1 MERRENVFAVAFR
14 VLAQRPSL
22 AVMMFLQYAIWGA
35 WSVALSG
42 YLEKEL
48 GFGGQQIAWI
58 YNTLPLMNLIVPFTA
73 GQVADR
79 FMPAQ
84 YALALFHLLGGALLF
99 GLAFQRE
106 FVPMTALMLA
116 YAFFYAPTLAL
127 SNSVAFRNL
136 KDPEVEFGPI
146 RVWGTIGWIAAGGLV
161 NLMRNWFGSLEW
173 GIIDVLALSGG
184 ISILAALLC
193 LTLPHTPPVKEST
206 NPLAFLKAFSLL
218 RDPNYRVFFIIALII
233 ATELPLYYILTFPF
247 LQAAG
252 GVVGITETNLPLI
265 MALVAQG
272 AEVFTI
278 ALILP
283 AVLPIW
289 GVRKTMLLGI
299 FAWPA
304 RYAVFALAWAMHQEA
319 PWTVWLAVASL
330 ALHGFCYVFFFV
342 VAFIYTD
349 MVAPRDV
356 RSSAQALINVAVLGV
371 GMLIGGFFAGWLKD
385 FFTTDGVT
393 NYTMVFLV
401 PTVITVL
408 AGIAFALLF
417 RERPAGEVAVSSN

>member
-1 MERRENVFAVAFR
+1 MERRENVFAIAFR
-14 VLAQRPSL
+14 VLVERPSL

-35 WSVALSG
+35 WSVALAG
-42 YLEKEL
+42 YLEQEL
-48 GFGGQQIAWI
+48 GFAGLGLALI
-58 YNTLPLMNLIVPFTA
+58 YNALPLMSLIVPFTA

-84 YALALFHLLGGALLF
+84 RALALFHLLGGLLLF

-106 FVPMTALMLA
+106 LIPMTTLMLA

-136 KDPEVEFGPI
+136 KDPEIEFGPI
-146 RVWGTIGWIAAGGLV
+146 RVWGTIGWIVANLLV
-161 NLMRNWFGSLEW
+161 TFVRSNFQSLQW
-173 GIIDVLALSGG
+173 GIIDVFALAGG
-184 ISILAALLC
+184 ISVLAAVLS
-193 LTLPHTPPVKEST
+193 LTLPHTPPARESSD
-206 NPLAFLKAFSLL
+206 PLAFTKAFGLL
-218 RDPNYRVFFIIALII
+218 RDPNYRIFFIIALIVG
-233 ATELPLYYILTFPF
+233 TELPLYYVLTFPF
-247 LQAAG
+247 LQSAG
-252 GVVGITETNLPLI
+252 GVVGITSENLPSWMTI
-265 MALVAQG
+265 AQVA
-272 AEVFTI
+272 EIFTI
-278 ALILP
+278 AFMLP

-304 RYAVFALAWAMHQEA
+304 RYAVFALAWAMHQQA

-385 FFTTDGVT
+385 LFTTGGVT

>member
-1 MERRENVFAVAFR
+1 MERRENAFVIAFR
-14 VLAQRPSL
+14 VLLERPTL
-22 AVMMFLQYAIWGA
+22 AVMMFLQYAIWGT
-35 WSVALSG
+35 WSVALAG

-48 GFGGQQIAWI
+48 GFTGLGLALI
-58 YNTLPLMNLIVPFTA
+58 YNALPLMSLIVPFTA

-84 YALALFHLLGGALLF
+84 YALALFHLLGGGLLIA
-99 GLAFQRE
+99 LAFQRE
-106 FVPMTALMLA
+106 LMPMTALMLG

-136 KDPEVEFGPI
+136 KNPEIEFGPI
-146 RVWGTIGWIAAGGLV
+146 RVWGTIGWIVANLV
-161 NLMRNWFGSLEW
+161 VGFVRSNFGSLQW
-173 GIIDVLALSGG
+173 GFIDVFALAGG
-184 ISILAALLC
+184 ISLLAALAC
-193 LTLPHTPPVKEST
+193 LALPHTPPSKEASD
-206 NPLAFLKAFSLL
+206 PLAFTKAFSLL
-218 RDPNYRVFFIIALII
+218 RDPNYRVFFIIALIV
-233 ATELPLYYILTFPF
+233 ATELPLYYVLTFPF

-252 GVVGITETNLPLI
+252 GGVGITDKNLPSWMTI
-265 MALVAQG
+265 AQI
-272 AEVFTI
+272 AEIFTI
-278 ALILP
+278 AFMLP

-304 RYAVFALAWAMHQEA
+304 RYAVFALAWAFHQTA

-349 MVAPRDV
+349 SVAPRDV

-385 FFTTDGVT
+385 FFTQDGVT

-401 PTVITVL
+401 PTVITIV
-408 AGIAFALLF
+408 AGIAFAALF
-417 RERPAGEVAVSSN
+417 REKPAGETAIQAN

>member
-1 MERRENVFAVAFR
+1 MERRENVFIVAFR
-14 VLAQRPSL
+14 VLVERPSL

-35 WSVALSG
+35 WSVPLSG
-42 YLEKEL
+42 YLEKQL
-48 GFGGQQIAWI
+48 GFTGLGLALI
-58 YNTLPLMNLIVPFTA
+58 YNALPLMSLIVPFTA

-84 YALALFHLLGGALLF
+84 RALALFHLLGGLLLF

-106 FVPMTALMLA
+106 LLPMTALMLA

-127 SNSVAFRNL
+127 SNSIAFRNL

-146 RVWGTIGWIAAGGLV
+146 RVWGTIGWIVASWLVTFVRSNFQSLQWGL
-161 NLMRNWFGSLEW
+161 
-173 GIIDVLALSGG
+173 IDIFALSGG
-184 ISILAALLC
+184 ISVLAALLS
-193 LTLPHTPPVKEST
+193 LILPHTPPAKEAAD
-206 NPLAFLKAFSLL
+206 PLAFRKAFGLL
-218 RDPNYRVFFIIALII
+218 RDPNYRVFFIIALIV
-233 ATELPLYYILTFPF
+233 ATELPLYYVLTFPF
-247 LQAAG
+247 LQSAG
-252 GVVGITETNLPLI
+252 GVVGITSENLPTWMTI
-265 MALVAQG
+265 AQI
-272 AEVFTI
+272 AEIFTI
-278 ALILP
+278 ALMLP

-304 RYAVFALAWAMHQEA
+304 RYAVFALAWAMHQQA

-385 FFTTDGVT
+385 FFTAGGVT

-417 RERPAGEVAVSSN
+417 REKPAGEVAVSSN

>member
-14 VLAQRPSL
+14 VLVERPSL

-42 YLEKEL
+42 YLEQEL
-48 GFGGQQIAWI
+48 GFAGLGLALI
-58 YNTLPLMNLIVPFTA
+58 YNALPLMNLIVPFTA

-79 FMPAQ
+79 FVPAQ
-84 YALALFHLLGGALLF
+84 RALALFHLLGGLLLF

-106 FVPMTALMLA
+106 LLPMTALMLA

-146 RVWGTIGWIAAGGLV
+146 RVWGTIGWIVANLLV
-161 NLMRNWFGSLEW
+161 TFMRSNFQSLQW
-173 GIIDVLALSGG
+173 GVIDVFALAGG
-184 ISILAALLC
+184 ISVLAAVLS
-193 LTLPHTPPVKEST
+193 LTLPHTPPARESSD
-206 NPLAFLKAFSLL
+206 PLAFTKAFGLL
-218 RDPNYRVFFIIALII
+218 RDPNYRIFFIIALIVG
-233 ATELPLYYILTFPF
+233 TELPLYYVLTFPF
-247 LQAAG
+247 LQSAG
-252 GVVGITETNLPLI
+252 GVVGITSENLPSWMTI
-265 MALVAQG
+265 AQVA
-272 AEVFTI
+272 EIFTI
-278 ALILP
+278 AFMLP

-304 RYAVFALAWAMHQEA
+304 RYAVFALAWAMHQQA

>member
-14 VLAQRPSL
+14 VLVERPSL

-48 GFGGQQIAWI
+48 GFKGLGLALI
-58 YNTLPLMNLIVPFTA
+58 YNALPLMSLIVPFTA

-84 YALALFHLLGGALLF
+84 RALALFHLLGGLLLF

-106 FVPMTALMLA
+106 LLPMTALMLG
-116 YAFFYAPTLAL
+116 YTFFYAPTLAL

-136 KDPEVEFGPI
+136 KDPEIEFGPI
-146 RVWGTIGWIAAGGLV
+146 RVWGTIGWIAANLLV
-161 NLMRNWFGSLEW
+161 TFVRSNFQSLQW
-173 GIIDVLALSGG
+173 GIIDVFALAGG
-184 ISILAALLC
+184 ISVLAALLS
-193 LTLPHTPPVKEST
+193 LTLPHTPPAKESSD
-206 NPLAFLKAFSLL
+206 PLAFTKAFDLL
-218 RDPNYRVFFIIALII
+218 RDPNYRIFFIIALIVG
-233 ATELPLYYILTFPF
+233 TELPLYYVLTFPF
-247 LQAAG
+247 LQSAG
-252 GVVGITETNLPLI
+252 GVVGITSENLPSWMTI
-265 MALVAQG
+265 AQVA
-272 AEVFTI
+272 EIFTI
-278 ALILP
+278 AFMLP

-304 RYAVFALAWAMHQEA
+304 RYAVFALAWAMHQQA

-417 RERPAGEVAVSSN
+417 REKPAGEVAVSSN

>member
-42 YLEKEL
+42 YLEQEL
-48 GFGGQQIAWI
+48 GFAGLGLALI
-58 YNTLPLMNLIVPFTA
+58 YNALPLMSLIVPFTA

-84 YALALFHLLGGALLF
+84 RALALFHLLGGLLLF

-106 FVPMTALMLA
+106 LVPMTTLMLA

-146 RVWGTIGWIAAGGLV
+146 RMWGTIGWIVANLLV
-161 NLMRNWFGSLEW
+161 TFVRSNFQSLQW
-173 GIIDVLALSGG
+173 GVIDVFALAGG
-184 ISILAALLC
+184 ISVLAAVLS
-193 LTLPHTPPVKEST
+193 LTLPHTPPARESSD
-206 NPLAFLKAFSLL
+206 PLAFTKAFGLL
-218 RDPNYRVFFIIALII
+218 RDPNYRIFFIIALIVG
-233 ATELPLYYILTFPF
+233 TELPLYYVLTFPF
-247 LQAAG
+247 LQSAG
-252 GVVGITETNLPLI
+252 GVVGITSENLPTWMTI
-265 MALVAQG
+265 AQVA
-272 AEVFTI
+272 EIFTI
-278 ALILP
+278 AFMLP

-304 RYAVFALAWAMHQEA
+304 RYAVFALAWAMHQQA

-385 FFTTDGVT
+385 FFTADGVT

-417 RERPAGEVAVSSN
+417 REKPAGEVAVSSN

>member
-1 MERRENVFAVAFR
+1 MERRENVFAIAFR
-14 VLAQRPSL
+14 VLVERPSL

-35 WSVALSG
+35 WSVALAG

-48 GFGGQQIAWI
+48 GFTGLGLALI
-58 YNTLPLMNLIVPFTA
+58 YNALPLMNLIVPFTA

-84 YALALFHLLGGALLF
+84 YALALFHLVGGLLLF

-106 FVPMTALMLA
+106 LAPMTALMLA

-146 RVWGTIGWIAAGGLV
+146 RVWGTIGWIVANWAV
-161 NLMRNWFGSLEW
+161 SFMRSNFQSLQW
-173 GIIDVLALSGG
+173 GFIDVFALAGG
-184 ISILAALLC
+184 ISVLAALLC
-193 LTLPHTPPVKEST
+193 LTLPHTPPTKEAAD
-206 NPLAFLKAFSLL
+206 PLAFRKAFGLL
-218 RDPNYRVFFIIALII
+218 RDPNYRVFFIIALIV
-233 ATELPLYYILTFPF
+233 ATELPLYYVLTFPF
-247 LQAAG
+247 LQSAG
-252 GVVGITETNLPLI
+252 GVVGITSENLPTWMTI
-265 MALVAQG
+265 AQI
-272 AEVFTI
+272 AEIFTI
-278 ALILP
+278 ALMLP

-289 GVRKTMLLGI
+289 GVRRTMLLGI

-304 RYAVFALAWAMHQEA
+304 RYAVFALAWAMHQQA

-417 RERPAGEVAVSSN
+417 REKPAGEIAVSSN

>member
-14 VLAQRPSL
+14 VLVERPSL

-35 WSVALSG
+35 WSVPLSG
-42 YLEKEL
+42 YLEKQL
-48 GFGGQQIAWI
+48 GFTGLGLALI
-58 YNTLPLMNLIVPFTA
+58 YNALPLMNLIVPFTA
-73 GQVADR
+73 GQLADR

-84 YALALFHLLGGALLF
+84 RALALFHLLGGLLLF

-106 FVPMTALMLA
+106 LLPMTALMLA

-146 RVWGTIGWIAAGGLV
+146 RVWGTIGWIVASWLVTFVRSNFQSLQWGL
-161 NLMRNWFGSLEW
+161 
-173 GIIDVLALSGG
+173 IDIFALSGG
-184 ISILAALLC
+184 ISVLAALLS
-193 LTLPHTPPVKEST
+193 LILPHTPPAKEAAD
-206 NPLAFLKAFSLL
+206 PLAFRKALGLL
-218 RDPNYRVFFIIALII
+218 SDPNYRIFFIIALIV
-233 ATELPLYYILTFPF
+233 ATELPLYYVLTFPF
-247 LQAAG
+247 LQSAG
-252 GVVGITETNLPLI
+252 SVVGITSENLPTWMTI
-265 MALVAQG
+265 AQI
-272 AEVFTI
+272 AEIFTI
-278 ALILP
+278 ALMLP

-304 RYAVFALAWAMHQEA
+304 RYAVFALAWAMHQQA

-385 FFTTDGVT
+385 FFTEGGVT

-417 RERPAGEVAVSSN
+417 REKPAGEVAVSSN

>member
-14 VLAQRPSL
+14 VLVERPSL

-48 GFGGQQIAWI
+48 GFKGLGLALI
-58 YNTLPLMNLIVPFTA
+58 YNALPLMSLIVPFTA

-84 YALALFHLLGGALLF
+84 RALALFHLLGGLLLF

-106 FVPMTALMLA
+106 LLPMTALMLG
-116 YAFFYAPTLAL
+116 YTFFYAPTLAL

-136 KDPEVEFGPI
+136 KDPEIEFGPI
-146 RVWGTIGWIAAGGLV
+146 RVWGTIGWIAANLLV
-161 NLMRNWFGSLEW
+161 TFVRSNFQSLQW
-173 GIIDVLALSGG
+173 GIIDVFALAGG
-184 ISILAALLC
+184 ISVLAALLS
-193 LTLPHTPPVKEST
+193 LTLPHTPPAKESSD
-206 NPLAFLKAFSLL
+206 PLAFTKAFDLL
-218 RDPNYRVFFIIALII
+218 RDPNYRIFFIIALIV
-233 ATELPLYYILTFPF
+233 ATELPLYYVLTFPF
-247 LQAAG
+247 LQLAG
-252 GVVGITETNLPLI
+252 SVVGITSENLPSWMTI
-265 MALVAQG
+265 AQVA
-272 AEVFTI
+272 EIFTI
-278 ALILP
+278 ALMLP

-304 RYAVFALAWAMHQEA
+304 RYAVFALAWAMHQQA

-385 FFTTDGVT
+385 FFTEGDVT

-417 RERPAGEVAVSSN
+417 REKPAGEVAVSSN

>member
-1 MERRENVFAVAFR
+1 
-14 VLAQRPSL
+14 
-22 AVMMFLQYAIWGA
+22 MMFLQYAIWGA

-48 GFGGQQIAWI
+48 GFAGLGLALI
-58 YNTLPLMNLIVPFTA
+58 YNALPLMSLIVPFTA

-84 YALALFHLLGGALLF
+84 RALALFHLLGGLLLF

-106 FVPMTALMLA
+106 LLPMTALMLG
-116 YAFFYAPTLAL
+116 YTFFYAPTLAL

-136 KDPEVEFGPI
+136 KDPEIEFGPI
-146 RVWGTIGWIAAGGLV
+146 RVWGTIGWIAANLLV
-161 NLMRNWFGSLEW
+161 TFVRSNFQSLQW
-173 GIIDVLALSGG
+173 GIIDVFALAGG
-184 ISILAALLC
+184 ISVLAALLS
-193 LTLPHTPPVKEST
+193 LTLPHTPPAKESSD
-206 NPLAFLKAFSLL
+206 PLAFTKAFDLL
-218 RDPNYRVFFIIALII
+218 RDPNYRIFFIIALIVG
-233 ATELPLYYILTFPF
+233 TELPLYYVLTFPF
-247 LQAAG
+247 LQSAG
-252 GVVGITETNLPLI
+252 GVVGITSENLPSWMTI
-265 MALVAQG
+265 AQVA
-272 AEVFTI
+272 EIFTI
-278 ALILP
+278 AFMLP

-304 RYAVFALAWAMHQEA
+304 RYAVFALAWAMHQQA

-417 RERPAGEVAVSSN
+417 REKPAGEVAVSSN

>member
-14 VLAQRPSL
+14 VLVERPSL

-48 GFGGQQIAWI
+48 GFAGLGLALI
-58 YNTLPLMNLIVPFTA
+58 YNALPLMSLIVPFTA

-84 YALALFHLLGGALLF
+84 RALALFHLLGGLLLF

-106 FVPMTALMLA
+106 LVPMTALMLA

-146 RVWGTIGWIAAGGLV
+146 RVWGTIGWIVANLLV
-161 NLMRNWFGSLEW
+161 TFMRSNFQSLQW
-173 GIIDVLALSGG
+173 GVIDVFALAGG
-184 ISILAALLC
+184 ISVLAAVLS
-193 LTLPHTPPVKEST
+193 LTLPHTPPARESSD
-206 NPLAFLKAFSLL
+206 PLAFTKAFGLL
-218 RDPNYRVFFIIALII
+218 RDPNYRIFFIIALIVG
-233 ATELPLYYILTFPF
+233 TELPLYYVLTFPF
-247 LQAAG
+247 LQSAG
-252 GVVGITETNLPLI
+252 GVVGITSENLPSWMTI
-265 MALVAQG
+265 AQVA
-272 AEVFTI
+272 EIFTI
-278 ALILP
+278 AFMLP

-304 RYAVFALAWAMHQEA
+304 RYAVFALAWAMHQQA

-385 FFTTDGVT
+385 VFTTDGVT

-417 RERPAGEVAVSSN
+417 REKPAGEVAVSSN

>member
-1 MERRENVFAVAFR
+1 MERRESAFVIAFR
-14 VLAQRPSL
+14 VLLERPTL
-22 AVMMFLQYAIWGA
+22 AVMMFLQYAIWGT
-35 WSVALSG
+35 WSVALAG

-48 GFGGQQIAWI
+48 GFTGLGLALI
-58 YNTLPLMNLIVPFTA
+58 YNALPLMNLIVPFTA

-84 YALALFHLLGGALLF
+84 WALALFHLLGGGLLIAL
-99 GLAFQRE
+99 AYQRE
-106 FVPMTALMLA
+106 LMPMTLLMLG
-116 YAFFYAPTLAL
+116 YAFCYAPTLAL

-136 KDPEVEFGPI
+136 KDPEIEFGPI
-146 RVWGTIGWIAAGGLV
+146 RVWGTIGWIVA
-161 NLMRNWFGSLEW
+161 NWMVSFVRGTFNSLEW
-173 GIIDVLALSGG
+173 GVIDVFVLAGG
-184 ISILAALLC
+184 ISILAALAC
-193 LTLPHTPPVKEST
+193 LALPHTPPAKEAT
-206 NPLAFLKAFSLL
+206 DPLAFTKAFGLL
-218 RDPNYRVFFIIALII
+218 RDPNYRVFFIIALIV
-233 ATELPLYYILTFPF
+233 ATELPLYYVLTFPF

-252 GVVGITETNLPLI
+252 GVVGITDKNLPSWMTI
-265 MALVAQG
+265 AQI
-272 AEVFTI
+272 AEIFTI
-278 ALILP
+278 AFMLP

-304 RYAVFALAWAMHQEA
+304 RYAVFALAWAFHQTA

-349 MVAPRDV
+349 SVAPRDV

-385 FFTTDGVT
+385 IFTKADVT

-417 RERPAGEVAVSSN
+417 REKPAGEVAPQTN

>member
-1 MERRENVFAVAFR
+1 MERRENVFVVAFR
-14 VLAQRPSL
+14 VLVERPSL

-35 WSVALSG
+35 WSVPLSG
-42 YLEKEL
+42 YLEKQL
-48 GFGGQQIAWI
+48 GFTGLGLALI
-58 YNTLPLMNLIVPFTA
+58 YNALPLMNLIVPFTA

-84 YALALFHLLGGALLF
+84 RALALFHLLGGLLLF

-106 FVPMTALMLA
+106 LLPMTALMLA

-146 RVWGTIGWIAAGGLV
+146 RVWGTIGWIVASWLVTFVRSNFQSLQWGL
-161 NLMRNWFGSLEW
+161 
-173 GIIDVLALSGG
+173 IDIFALSGG
-184 ISILAALLC
+184 ISVLAALLS
-193 LTLPHTPPVKEST
+193 LILPHTPPAKEAAD
-206 NPLAFLKAFSLL
+206 PLAFRKAFGLL
-218 RDPNYRVFFIIALII
+218 SDPNYRIFFIIALIV
-233 ATELPLYYILTFPF
+233 ATELPLYYVLTFPF
-247 LQAAG
+247 LQSAG
-252 GVVGITETNLPLI
+252 GVVGITSENLPTWMTI
-265 MALVAQG
+265 AQI
-272 AEVFTI
+272 AEIFTI
-278 ALILP
+278 ALMLP

-417 RERPAGEVAVSSN
+417 REKPAGEVAVSSN

>member
-14 VLAQRPSL
+14 VLVERPSL

-48 GFGGQQIAWI
+48 GFKGLGLALI
-58 YNTLPLMNLIVPFTA
+58 YNALPLMSLIVPFTA

-84 YALALFHLLGGALLF
+84 RALALFHLLGGLLLF

-106 FVPMTALMLA
+106 LLPMTALMLG
-116 YAFFYAPTLAL
+116 YTFFYAPTLAL

-136 KDPEVEFGPI
+136 KDPEIEFGPI
-146 RVWGTIGWIAAGGLV
+146 RVWGTIGWIAANLLV
-161 NLMRNWFGSLEW
+161 TFVRSNFQSLQW
-173 GIIDVLALSGG
+173 GVIDVFALAGG
-184 ISILAALLC
+184 ISVLAALLS
-193 LTLPHTPPVKEST
+193 LTLPHTPPAKESSD
-206 NPLAFLKAFSLL
+206 PLAFTKAFDLL
-218 RDPNYRVFFIIALII
+218 RDPNYRIFFIIALIV
-233 ATELPLYYILTFPF
+233 ATELPLYYVLTFPF
-247 LQAAG
+247 LQLAG
-252 GVVGITETNLPLI
+252 SVVGITSENLPTWMTI
-265 MALVAQG
+265 AQVA
-272 AEVFTI
+272 EIFTI
-278 ALILP
+278 AFMLP

-304 RYAVFALAWAMHQEA
+304 RYAVFALAWAMHQQA

-385 FFTTDGVT
+385 LFTTGGVT

-417 RERPAGEVAVSSN
+417 REKPAGEVAVSSN

>member
-1 MERRENVFAVAFR
+1 
-14 VLAQRPSL
+14 
-22 AVMMFLQYAIWGA
+22 
-35 WSVALSG
+35 
-42 YLEKEL
+42 
-48 GFGGQQIAWI
+48 
-58 YNTLPLMNLIVPFTA
+58 
-73 GQVADR
+73 
-79 FMPAQ
+79 
-84 YALALFHLLGGALLF
+84 
-99 GLAFQRE
+99 
-106 FVPMTALMLA
+106 MTALMLA

-146 RVWGTIGWIAAGGLV
+146 RVWGTIGWIVANWAV
-161 NLMRNWFGSLEW
+161 SFMRSNFQSLQW
-173 GIIDVLALSGG
+173 GFIDVLALAGG
-184 ISILAALLC
+184 ISVLAALLC
-193 LTLPHTPPVKEST
+193 LTLPHTPPTKEAAD
-206 NPLAFLKAFSLL
+206 PLAFRKAFGLL
-218 RDPNYRVFFIIALII
+218 RDPNYRVFFIIALIV
-233 ATELPLYYILTFPF
+233 ATELPLYYVLTFPF
-247 LQAAG
+247 LQSAG
-252 GVVGITETNLPLI
+252 GVVGITSENLPTWMTI
-265 MALVAQG
+265 AQI
-272 AEVFTI
+272 AEIFTI
-278 ALILP
+278 ALMLP

-304 RYAVFALAWAMHQEA
+304 RYAVFALAWAMHQQA

-385 FFTTDGVT
+385 VFTTGGVT

-417 RERPAGEVAVSSN
+417 REKPAGEVAVSSN

>member
-1 MERRENVFAVAFR
+1 MERRENVFAIAFR
-14 VLAQRPSL
+14 VLVERPSL

-35 WSVALSG
+35 WSVALAG
-42 YLEKEL
+42 YLEQEL
-48 GFGGQQIAWI
+48 GFAGLGLALI
-58 YNTLPLMNLIVPFTA
+58 YNALPLMSLIVPFTA

-84 YALALFHLLGGALLF
+84 RALALFHLLGGLLLF

-106 FVPMTALMLA
+106 LLPMTALMLG
-116 YAFFYAPTLAL
+116 YTFFYAPTLAL

-136 KDPEVEFGPI
+136 KNPEIEFGPI
-146 RVWGTIGWIAAGGLV
+146 RVWGTIGWIAANLLV
-161 NLMRNWFGSLEW
+161 TFVRSNFQSLQW
-173 GIIDVLALSGG
+173 GIIDVFALAGG
-184 ISILAALLC
+184 ISVLAALLS
-193 LTLPHTPPVKEST
+193 LTLPHTPPAKESSD
-206 NPLAFLKAFSLL
+206 PLAFTKAFDLL
-218 RDPNYRVFFIIALII
+218 RDPNYRIFFIIALIV
-233 ATELPLYYILTFPF
+233 ATELPLYYVLTFPF
-247 LQAAG
+247 LQLAG
-252 GVVGITETNLPLI
+252 SVVGITSENLPTWMTI
-265 MALVAQG
+265 AQVA
-272 AEVFTI
+272 EIFTI
-278 ALILP
+278 AFMLP

-304 RYAVFALAWAMHQEA
+304 RYAVFALAWAMHQQV

>member
-14 VLAQRPSL
+14 VLVERPSL

-35 WSVALSG
+35 WSVALAG
-42 YLEKEL
+42 YLEQEL
-48 GFGGQQIAWI
+48 GFAGLGLALI
-58 YNTLPLMNLIVPFTA
+58 YNALPLMSLIVPFTA

-84 YALALFHLLGGALLF
+84 RALALFHLLGGLLLF

-106 FVPMTALMLA
+106 LVPMTTLMLA

-146 RVWGTIGWIAAGGLV
+146 RVWGTIGWIVANLLV
-161 NLMRNWFGSLEW
+161 TFMRSNFQSLQW
-173 GIIDVLALSGG
+173 GVIDVFALAGG
-184 ISILAALLC
+184 ISVLAAVLS
-193 LTLPHTPPVKEST
+193 LTLPHTPPARESSD
-206 NPLAFLKAFSLL
+206 PLAFTKAFGLL
-218 RDPNYRVFFIIALII
+218 RDPNYRIFFIIALIVG
-233 ATELPLYYILTFPF
+233 TELPLYYVLTFPF
-247 LQAAG
+247 LQSAG
-252 GVVGITETNLPLI
+252 GVVGITSENLPSWMTI
-265 MALVAQG
+265 AQVA
-272 AEVFTI
+272 EIFTI
-278 ALILP
+278 AFMLP

-304 RYAVFALAWAMHQEA
+304 RYAVFALAWAMHQQA

-385 FFTTDGVT
+385 VFTTDGVT

-417 RERPAGEVAVSSN
+417 REKPAGEVAVSSN

>member
-14 VLAQRPSL
+14 VLVERPSL

-35 WSVALSG
+35 WSVPLSG
-42 YLEKEL
+42 YLEKQL
-48 GFGGQQIAWI
+48 GFTGLGLALI
-58 YNTLPLMNLIVPFTA
+58 YNALPLMNLIVPFTA
-73 GQVADR
+73 GQLADR

-84 YALALFHLLGGALLF
+84 RALALFHLLGGLLLF

-106 FVPMTALMLA
+106 LLPMTALMLA

-146 RVWGTIGWIAAGGLV
+146 RVWGTIGWIVASWLVTFVRSNFQSLQWGL
-161 NLMRNWFGSLEW
+161 
-173 GIIDVLALSGG
+173 IDIFALSGG
-184 ISILAALLC
+184 ISVLAALLS
-193 LTLPHTPPVKEST
+193 LILPHTPPAKEAAD
-206 NPLAFLKAFSLL
+206 PLAFRKAFGLL
-218 RDPNYRVFFIIALII
+218 SDPNYRIFFIIALIV
-233 ATELPLYYILTFPF
+233 ATELPLYYVLTFPF
-247 LQAAG
+247 LQSAG
-252 GVVGITETNLPLI
+252 SVVGITSENLPTWMTI
-265 MALVAQG
+265 AQI
-272 AEVFTI
+272 AEIFTI
-278 ALILP
+278 ALMLP
-283 AVLPIW
+283 AVLPMW

-304 RYAVFALAWAMHQEA
+304 RYAVFALAWAMHQQA

-385 FFTTDGVT
+385 FFTEGGVT

-417 RERPAGEVAVSSN
+417 RGKPAGEVAVSSN

>member
-1 MERRENVFAVAFR
+1 LCRLRQGR
-14 VLAQRPSL
+14 SPIGLCPRS
-22 AVMMFLQYAIWGA
+22 
-35 WSVALSG
+35 
-42 YLEKEL
+42 
-48 GFGGQQIAWI
+48 
-58 YNTLPLMNLIVPFTA
+58 T
-73 GQVADR
+73 R
-79 FMPAQ
+79 
-84 YALALFHLLGGALLF
+84 LALFHLLGGVLLF

-106 FVPMTALMLA
+106 LLPMTALMLA

-146 RVWGTIGWIAAGGLV
+146 RVWGTIGWIAASGLV
-161 NLMRNWFGSLEW
+161 TFMRSISSRCSGALSMCF
-173 GIIDVLALSGG
+173 ALSGG
-184 ISILAALLC
+184 ISVLAALLS
-193 LTLPHTPPVKEST
+193 LTLPHTPPAKEAAD
-206 NPLAFLKAFSLL
+206 PLAFRKAFGLL
-218 RDPNYRVFFIIALII
+218 RDPNYRVFFIIALIV
-233 ATELPLYYILTFPF
+233 ATELPLYYVLTFPF
-247 LQAAG
+247 LQSAG
-252 GVVGITETNLPLI
+252 GVVGITSENLPTWMTI
-265 MALVAQG
+265 AQVA
-272 AEVFTI
+272 EIFTI
-278 ALILP
+278 ALMLP

-304 RYAVFALAWAMHQEA
+304 RYAVFALAWAMHQQA

-385 FFTTDGVT
+385 FFTAGGVT

-417 RERPAGEVAVSSN
+417 REKPAGEVAVSSN

>member
-1 MERRENVFAVAFR
+1 MERRENVFAIAFR
-14 VLAQRPSL
+14 VLVERPSL

-35 WSVALSG
+35 WSVALAG
-42 YLEKEL
+42 YLEQEL
-48 GFGGQQIAWI
+48 GFAGLGLALI
-58 YNTLPLMNLIVPFTA
+58 YNALPLMSLIVPFTA

-84 YALALFHLLGGALLF
+84 RALALFHLLGGLLLF

-106 FVPMTALMLA
+106 LVPMTALMLA

-127 SNSVAFRNL
+127 SNSVAFGNL

-146 RVWGTIGWIAAGGLV
+146 RVWGTIGWIVANWAV
-161 NLMRNWFGSLEW
+161 SFMRSNFQSLQW
-173 GIIDVLALSGG
+173 GFIDVLALAGG
-184 ISILAALLC
+184 ISVLAALLC
-193 LTLPHTPPVKEST
+193 LTLPHTPPTKEAAD
-206 NPLAFLKAFSLL
+206 PLAFRKAFGLL
-218 RDPNYRVFFIIALII
+218 RDPNYRVFFIIALIV
-233 ATELPLYYILTFPF
+233 ATELPLYYVLTFPF
-247 LQAAG
+247 LQSAG
-252 GVVGITETNLPLI
+252 GVVGITSENLPTWMTI
-265 MALVAQG
+265 AQI
-272 AEVFTI
+272 AEIFTI
-278 ALILP
+278 ALMLP

-304 RYAVFALAWAMHQEA
+304 RYAVFALAWAMHQQA

-385 FFTTDGVT
+385 FFTTGGVT

-417 RERPAGEVAVSSN
+417 REKPAGEVAVSSN

>member
-14 VLAQRPSL
+14 VLVERPSL

-42 YLEKEL
+42 YLEQEL
-48 GFGGQQIAWI
+48 GFAGLGLALI
-58 YNTLPLMNLIVPFTA
+58 YNALPLMNLIVPFTA

-84 YALALFHLLGGALLF
+84 RALALFHLLGGLLLF
-99 GLAFQRE
+99 WLAFQRE
-106 FVPMTALMLA
+106 LVPMTTLMLA

-146 RVWGTIGWIAAGGLV
+146 RVWGTIGWIVANLLV
-161 NLMRNWFGSLEW
+161 TFVRSNFQSLQW
-173 GIIDVLALSGG
+173 GIIDVFALAGG
-184 ISILAALLC
+184 ISVLAAVLS
-193 LTLPHTPPVKEST
+193 LTLPHTPPARESSD
-206 NPLAFLKAFSLL
+206 PLAFTKAFGLL
-218 RDPNYRVFFIIALII
+218 RDPNYRIFFIIALIV
-233 ATELPLYYILTFPF
+233 ATELPLYYVLTFPF
-247 LQAAG
+247 LQSAG
-252 GVVGITETNLPLI
+252 GVVGITSENLPTWMTI
-265 MALVAQG
+265 AQVA
-272 AEVFTI
+272 EIFTI
-278 ALILP
+278 AFMLP

-304 RYAVFALAWAMHQEA
+304 RYAVFALAWAMHQQA

-385 FFTTDGVT
+385 FFTEGDVT

-417 RERPAGEVAVSSN
+417 REKPAGEVAVSSN

>member
-14 VLAQRPSL
+14 VLVERPSL

-42 YLEKEL
+42 YLEQEL
-48 GFGGQQIAWI
+48 GFAGLGLALI
-58 YNTLPLMNLIVPFTA
+58 YNALPLMSLIVPFTA

-84 YALALFHLLGGALLF
+84 RALALFHLLGGLLLF
-99 GLAFQRE
+99 WLAFQRE
-106 FVPMTALMLA
+106 LVPMTALMLG
-116 YAFFYAPTLAL
+116 YTFFYAPTLAL

-146 RVWGTIGWIAAGGLV
+146 RVWGTIGWIAANLLV
-161 NLMRNWFGSLEW
+161 TFMRSNFQSLQW
-173 GIIDVLALSGG
+173 GVIDVFALAGG
-184 ISILAALLC
+184 ISVLAAVLS
-193 LTLPHTPPVKEST
+193 LTLPHTPPARESSD
-206 NPLAFLKAFSLL
+206 PLAFTKAFGLL
-218 RDPNYRVFFIIALII
+218 RDPNYRIFFIIALIVG
-233 ATELPLYYILTFPF
+233 TELPLYYVLTFPF
-247 LQAAG
+247 LQSAG
-252 GVVGITETNLPLI
+252 GVVGITSENLPSWMTI
-265 MALVAQG
+265 AQVA
-272 AEVFTI
+272 EIFTI
-278 ALILP
+278 AFMLP

-304 RYAVFALAWAMHQEA
+304 RYAVFALAWAMHQQA

-417 RERPAGEVAVSSN
+417 REKPAGEVAVSSN

>member
-1 MERRENVFAVAFR
+1 MERRENVFAIAFR
-14 VLAQRPSL
+14 VLVERPSL

-35 WSVALSG
+35 WSVALAG
-42 YLEKEL
+42 YLEQEL
-48 GFGGQQIAWI
+48 GFAGLGLALI
-58 YNTLPLMNLIVPFTA
+58 YNALPLMSLIVPFTA

-84 YALALFHLLGGALLF
+84 RALALFHLVGGLLLF
-99 GLAFQRE
+99 GLALQRE

-146 RVWGTIGWIAAGGLV
+146 RVWGTIGWIVANLLV
-161 NLMRNWFGSLEW
+161 TFMRSNFQSLQW
-173 GIIDVLALSGG
+173 GVIDVFALAGG
-184 ISILAALLC
+184 ISVLAAVLS
-193 LTLPHTPPVKEST
+193 LTLPHTPPARESSD
-206 NPLAFLKAFSLL
+206 PLAFTKAFGLL
-218 RDPNYRVFFIIALII
+218 RDPNYRIFFIIALIVG
-233 ATELPLYYILTFPF
+233 TELPLYYVLTFPF
-247 LQAAG
+247 LQSAG
-252 GVVGITETNLPLI
+252 GVVGITSENLPSWMTI
-265 MALVAQG
+265 AQVA
-272 AEVFTI
+272 EIFTI
-278 ALILP
+278 AFMLP

-304 RYAVFALAWAMHQEA
+304 RYAVFALAWAMHQQA

-385 FFTTDGVT
+385 FFTTGGVT

-417 RERPAGEVAVSSN
+417 REKPAGEVAVSSN

>member
-14 VLAQRPSL
+14 VLVERPSL

-48 GFGGQQIAWI
+48 GFKGLGLALI
-58 YNTLPLMNLIVPFTA
+58 YNALPLMSLIVPFTA

-84 YALALFHLLGGALLF
+84 RALALFHLLGGLLLF

-106 FVPMTALMLA
+106 LLPMTALMLG
-116 YAFFYAPTLAL
+116 YTFFYAPTLAL

-136 KDPEVEFGPI
+136 KDPEIEFGPI
-146 RVWGTIGWIAAGGLV
+146 RVWGTIGWIAANLLV
-161 NLMRNWFGSLEW
+161 TFVRSNFQSLQW
-173 GIIDVLALSGG
+173 GIIDVFALAGG
-184 ISILAALLC
+184 ISVLAALLS
-193 LTLPHTPPVKEST
+193 LTLPHTPPAKESSD
-206 NPLAFLKAFSLL
+206 PLAFTKAFNLL
-218 RDPNYRVFFIIALII
+218 RDPNYRIFFIIALIV
-233 ATELPLYYILTFPF
+233 ATELPLYYVLTFPF
-247 LQAAG
+247 MQLAG
-252 GVVGITETNLPLI
+252 SVVGITSENLPTWMTI
-265 MALVAQG
+265 AQVA
-272 AEVFTI
+272 EIFTI
-278 ALILP
+278 AFMLP

-304 RYAVFALAWAMHQEA
+304 RYAVFALAWAMHQQA

-408 AGIAFALLF
+408 AGLAFALLF

>member
-1 MERRENVFAVAFR
+1 MERRENVFAIAFR
-14 VLAQRPSL
+14 VLVERPSL

-84 YALALFHLLGGALLF
+84 YALALFHLLGGLLLF

-206 NPLAFLKAFSLL
+206 DPLAFLKAFSLL

-319 PWTVWLAVASL
+319 PWTVRLAVASL

-385 FFTTDGVT
+385 VFTTGGVT
-393 NYTMVFLV
+393 NYTLVFLV

>member
-14 VLAQRPSL
+14 VLVERPSL

-35 WSVALSG
+35 WSVPLSG
-42 YLEKEL
+42 YLEKQL
-48 GFGGQQIAWI
+48 GFTGLGLALI
-58 YNTLPLMNLIVPFTA
+58 YNALPLMNLIVPFTA
-73 GQVADR
+73 GQLADR

-84 YALALFHLLGGALLF
+84 RALALFHLLGGLLLF

-106 FVPMTALMLA
+106 LLPMTALMLA

-146 RVWGTIGWIAAGGLV
+146 RVWGTIGWIVASWLVTFVRSNFQSLQWGL
-161 NLMRNWFGSLEW
+161 
-173 GIIDVLALSGG
+173 IDIFALSGG
-184 ISILAALLC
+184 ISVLAALLS
-193 LTLPHTPPVKEST
+193 LTLPHTPPAKEAAD
-206 NPLAFLKAFSLL
+206 PLAFRKAFGLL
-218 RDPNYRVFFIIALII
+218 SDPNYRVFFIIALIV
-233 ATELPLYYILTFPF
+233 ATELPLYYVLTFPF
-247 LQAAG
+247 LQSAG
-252 GVVGITETNLPLI
+252 SVVGITSENLPTWMTI
-265 MALVAQG
+265 AQI
-272 AEVFTI
+272 AEIFTI
-278 ALILP
+278 ALMLP

-304 RYAVFALAWAMHQEA
+304 RYAVFALAWAMHQQA

-385 FFTTDGVT
+385 LFTTGGVT

-417 RERPAGEVAVSSN
+417 REKPAGEVAVSSN